1 MSNNRI
7 NLLKKRFQL
16 ELQELQD
23 QNLNNARRAWN
34 LLKQR
39 NKQTKQ
45 VIDAQIDTVQQ
56 RVQNCSAK
64 VKLQIA
70 SVKENNKRLKTRID
84 ALKKEISNLQEK
96 KEIAVDSSK
105 EIALEVALKMK
116 KEELEKRIKKLTTN
130 TQNQSERSDYYQGL
144 MCDTQRKIARYR
156 QMEKDKLKI
165 EKMEQERMEGVEILR
180 QRIAS
185 EQERLKAD
193 LEMLEQLRNEMLN
206 KRPSKGNR
214 SKTNRISSPLS
225 FSKGGSSS
233 PSPKRINAKDN
244 YKQILIK
251 ANIIGADQPMP
262 IVGLDDND
270 DEQLDDFTLPS
281 EESEDDYSANDPERV
296 AISTLERNILKLMST
311 GMYKEDDPVIV
322 DMVKQLEE
330 LRANSQ

>member
-45 VIDAQIDTVQQ
+45 VIDAQIETVQQ

-70 SVKENNKRLKTRID
+70 GLKENNKRLKTRSD
-84 ALKKEISNLQEK
+84 ALKKEISKLQEK
-96 KEIAVDSSK
+96 REISVDSSK

-116 KEELEKRIKKLTTN
+116 KEELEKRIKKLTN
-130 TQNQSERSDYYQGL
+130 NIQSQGERSDYYQGL

-156 QMEKDKLKI
+156 QMEKDKQKL

-180 QRIAS
+180 QRIAT
-185 EQERLKAD
+185 EQEKLKAD

-206 KRPSKGNR
+206 KRPSKGKR
-214 SKTNRISSPLS
+214 SKSNKLSSPLS
-225 FSKGGSSS
+225 FSKESSS
-233 PSPKRINAKDN
+233 PSPKRVNAKDA
-244 YKQILIK
+244 YKQILIQ

-281 EESEDDYSANDPERV
+281 EYSDEDYSSNDPERV
-296 AISTLERNILKLMST
+296 AISTLEKNILKLMST
-311 GMYKEDDPVIV
+311 GMYREDDPVIV